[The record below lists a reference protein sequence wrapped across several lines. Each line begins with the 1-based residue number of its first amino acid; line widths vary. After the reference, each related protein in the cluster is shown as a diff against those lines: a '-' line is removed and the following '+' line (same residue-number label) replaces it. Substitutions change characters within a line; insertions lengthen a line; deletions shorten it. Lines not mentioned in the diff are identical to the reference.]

1 MKRTG
6 KVLAFFRKNAAYIV
20 LAFCVLAVGLSL
32 TLILLNDNAIE
43 DQNNVQAN
51 PPIIQD
57 QTPSDDLPTGGGE
70 EIDDPIIPEPVVKV
84 IDFAM
89 PIDSPTAI
97 TEYTETL
104 VFNKTLKRYSA
115 HLATDFFAPEG
126 TPVKAVYEGTIEKV
140 DNSLLTGVSITIDH
154 GDGLKTVYNSLESG
168 DEVSVGQ
175 TVSKGDVIGYVSV
188 SNRQES
194 GYGAHLHFEVIE
206 NGESI
211 DPVKYL
217 VIDEK

>member
-1 MKRTG
+1 MKGTD
-6 KVLAFFRKNAAYIV
+6 KILAFFRKNAAYIV
-20 LAFCVLAVGLSL
+20 LAFCVLAVGFSL
-32 TLILLNDNAIE
+32 TLIILNDNTIE
-43 DQNNVQAN
+43 ENNVQIP
-51 PPIIQD
+51 PPIIEED
-57 QTPSDDLPTGGGE
+57 LGEDLPTGGE
-70 EIDDPIIPEPVVKV
+70 DVEDTIIPEPVVKV
-84 IDFAM
+84 IDFSM
-89 PIDSPTAI
+89 PIEAPTAI

-104 VFNKTLKRYSA
+104 VFNKTLKRYSS

-126 TPVKAVYEGTIEKV
+126 TPVKAVYEGKIEKI

-168 DEVSVGQ
+168 DNLAVGQ
-175 TVSKGDVIGYVSV
+175 TVNKGEVIGYVSV
-188 SNRQES
+188 NNRQES

-206 NGESI
+206 KGESI